1 MELENAVLILMG
13 SFFIIFPLERI
24 MRVFFE
30 KRTSSTPF
38 MVVTYLF
45 YPLSMTIARVL
56 IRLPVVTMLTLALAL
71 LVMSLNYKA
80 SWLKRITTI
89 VSIFAFGL
97 ILEFSIVTLYGF
109 YLSSLFVFTEV
120 LDIMTVVSVV
130 SVFFLAALLL
140 QNFKNI
146 KKDIVVLPMF
156 LVSAF
161 VIPILSIVLAA
172 IVVSSADISTFF
184 MFLAIAII
192 LGVDVLAFYLFDRLT
207 AAHEHRLKSA
217 LHAQEKEYYLTQCR
231 LMQES
236 AGRVRSSRHD
246 MKIHMAA
253 LKSFIAEGK
262 TDSAAEYIDSFLG
275 DIGESRPFSQTDC
288 LALDSVI
295 NYKLRD
301 IQNTDIRLALR
312 LRVPPVLEIADADI
326 VTIIGNLLDNALEA
340 VAKTPPPAQKTLKLS
355 VALDNEVL
363 VIKTENTFNGEI
375 REVAGQ
381 TLASLKDG
389 SDHGHGL
396 KNVKRSVDKY
406 GGSMKSAHASG
417 VFSVSILLYENGG
430 ERKST
435 TGW

>member
-56 IRLPVVTMLTLALAL
+56 IRLPAVTMLTLALAL

-97 ILEFSIVTLYGF
+97 MLEFSIVTLYGF

-146 KKDIVVLPMF
+146 KRDVIVLPMF

-172 IVVSSADISTFF
+172 IIVSSADISTFF
-184 MFLAIAII
+184 MLLAIAII

-207 AAHEHRLKSA
+207 AAHEHRLKSV

-253 LKSFIAEGK
+253 LKSFITEGK
-262 TDSAAEYIDSFLG
+262 ASSAAEYIDTFLG
-275 DIGESRPFSQTDC
+275 GIGESRLLSETGNMAF
-288 LALDSVI
+288 DSII
-295 NYKLRD
+295 NYKLKD
-301 IQNTDIRLALR
+301 VNDSSLKLNLR
-312 LRVPPVLEIADADI
+312 VKVPPVLEVADADI

-340 VAKTPPPAQKTLKLS
+340 VAKTTEKSITLN
-355 VALDNEVL
+355 VALDNGVL
-363 VIKTENTFNGEI
+363 LIKAENSFNGELK
-375 REVAGQ
+375 EGF
-381 TLASLKDG
+381 ASLKGG
-389 SDHGHGL
+389 SDHGYGL
-396 KNVKRSVDKY
+396 KNIKRSVEKY
-406 GGSMKSAHASG
+406 GGYMKVTHTDT
-417 VFSVSILLYENGG
+417 VFSVSIMLYGG
-430 ERKST
+430 
-435 TGW
+435 